1 MNLIAIIQAR
11 NSSVRLSGKVLADL
25 AGKKAL
31 ERVIERTIASDV
43 CSQVVVA
50 TSNRNEDQ
58 SIFDLCQSMRT
69 ECYRGDLDDVLD
81 RYVQTARL
89 YKADAVIRITG
100 DCPLIDPHVIHRV
113 ASVFKKGDYDY
124 VSNVIR
130 RSYPDGLDVEII
142 AREALERIHKEA
154 VSHADREHVTKYLV
168 EHSDLFR
175 TEDVEQKDDLSLLR
189 WVLDYPEDLLFIR
202 KIFEH
207 FQNRSFFM
215 EDILFYLRKSP
226 EVSSLNTCGL
236 RI

>member
-11 NSSVRLSGKVLADL
+11 NSSVRLPNKVLADL

-31 ERVIERTIASDV
+31 ERVIERTIASGI

-58 SIFDLCQSMRT
+58 SIFNLCRSMHT
-69 ECYRGDLDDVLD
+69 ECYRGDLNDVLD

-100 DCPLIDPHVIHRV
+100 DCPLIDPHVIHHV
-113 ASVFKKGDYDY
+113 VTVFKNGNYDY
-124 VSNVIR
+124 VSNVVR
-130 RSYPDGLDVEII
+130 RSYPDGLDVEIV

-168 EHSDLFR
+168 EHIDMFR
-175 TEDVEQKDDLSLLR
+175 TEDVKQKEDLSSLR

-207 FQNRSFFM
+207 FQNRPFFM
-215 EDILFYLRKSP
+215 QDVLLYLRKSP
-226 EVSSLNTCGL
+226 EVSSLNTCGP